1 MFMLLSDLPFC
12 KTYAKMENIQFQK
25 KVIIISDIRQSILP
39 IKKIIKKKAYQETKH
54 TRGPTYTLLI

>member
-39 IKKIIKKKAYQETKH
+39 IKKNN
-54 TRGPTYTLLI
+54 

>member
-12 KTYAKMENIQFQK
+12 KTYAKMEKIQFQK

-39 IKKIIKKKAYQETKH
+39 IKKIIKKKHIKKQNTHVVLH
-54 TRGPTYTLLI
+54 THY

>member
-12 KTYAKMENIQFQK
+12 KTYAKMEKIQFQK

-39 IKKIIKKKAYQETKH
+39 IKKNN
-54 TRGPTYTLLI
+54 